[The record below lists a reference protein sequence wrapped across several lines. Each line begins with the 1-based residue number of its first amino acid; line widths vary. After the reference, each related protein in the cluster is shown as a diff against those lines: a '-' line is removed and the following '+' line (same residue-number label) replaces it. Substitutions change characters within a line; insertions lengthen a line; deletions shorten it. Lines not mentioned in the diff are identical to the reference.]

1 MLPDMAASISASLGF
16 GLFARQLTARRT
28 GRTCCGMELDPLY
41 VDTIIRRWQAYAG
54 EIARHRERA
63 KFCRARRGTWKA
75 GMTKPCY
82 DVGYGKP
89 PLHTRF
95 RKGQSGNPKGRS
107 KGTKNFAT
115 IFMRAMSQSVTIIE
129 NGKRKKISKIA
140 AAVTQLA
147 NDAARGDKKSIQ
159 LTFAWLQTLEPRIE
173 AQETKEVLIYS
184 GVLAD
189 SDRTL

>member
-1 MLPDMAASISASLGF
+1 VE
-16 GLFARQLTARRT
+16 
-28 GRTCCGMELDPLY
+28 GRHDKTLL
-41 VDTIIRRWQAYAG
+41 
-54 EIARHRERA
+54 
-63 KFCRARRGTWKA
+63 
-75 GMTKPCY
+75 

-107 KGTKNFAT
+107 KGIRNFAT
-115 IFMRAMSQSVTIIE
+115 IFMTAMSQSVTINE

-159 LTFAWLQTLEPRIE
+159 LNLCL
-173 AQETKEVLIYS
+173 V
-184 GVLAD
+184 AD
-189 SDRTL
+189 SRAQNRGTRDQRSVNLFRRAGGG

>member
-1 MLPDMAASISASLGF
+1 MQD
-16 GLFARQLTARRT
+16 GLAVRQ
-28 GRTCCGMELDPLY
+28 
-41 VDTIIRRWQAYAG
+41 
-54 EIARHRERA
+54 H
-63 KFCRARRGTWKA
+63 
-75 GMTKPCY
+75 
-82 DVGYGKP
+82 DVGYCKP

-95 RKGQSGNPKGRS
+95 RKGQSGNPKGRG

-115 IFMRAMSQSVTIIE
+115 TLMKAMSEPVTINE
-129 NGKRKKISKIA
+129 NGNRKKISKLA

-184 GVLAD
+184 GVLAEH
-189 SDRTL
+189 DRTL

>member
-1 MLPDMAASISASLGF
+1 
-16 GLFARQLTARRT
+16 
-28 GRTCCGMELDPLY
+28 
-41 VDTIIRRWQAYAG
+41 
-54 EIARHRERA
+54 
-63 KFCRARRGTWKA
+63 
-75 GMTKPCY
+75 MTKPCY

-115 IFMRAMSQSVTIIE
+115 IFMTAMSQSVTINE

-147 NDAARGDKKSIQ
+147 NDAARGDTKSIQ
-159 LTFAWLQTLEPRIE
+159 LIIALLQAFEPTIE
-173 AQETKEVLIYS
+173 AQRPKEVLIYS
-184 GVLAD
+184 GVLAEL
-189 SDRTL
+189 DRRA

>member
-1 MLPDMAASISASLGF
+1 
-16 GLFARQLTARRT
+16 
-28 GRTCCGMELDPLY
+28 
-41 VDTIIRRWQAYAG
+41 
-54 EIARHRERA
+54 
-63 KFCRARRGTWKA
+63 
-75 GMTKPCY
+75 MTKPCY

-95 RKGQSGNPKGRS
+95 RKGQSGRRS

-115 IFMRAMSQSVTIIE
+115 IFMTAMSQSVTITE

-159 LTFAWLQTLEPRIE
+159 LTFAWLRTLEPRIE
-173 AQETKEVLIYS
+173 AQEP
-184 GVLAD
+184 
-189 SDRTL
+189 

>member
-1 MLPDMAASISASLGF
+1 MLFLGSGTTLIAAE
-16 GLFARQLTARRT
+16 RTAR
-28 GRTCCGMELDPLY
+28 TCYGMELDPLY

-54 EIARHRERA
+54 AIARHA
-63 KFCRARRGTWKA
+63 A
-75 GMTKPCY
+75 CY
-82 DVGYGKP
+82 DVGYCKP

-115 IFMRAMSQSVTIIE
+115 IFMTAMSQSVTINE
-129 NGKRKKISKIA
+129 NGKRKKISKVA

-159 LTFAWLQTLEPRIE
+159 LAFAWLHTLEPRIE
-173 AQETKEVLIYS
+173 AQETKEVFIFS
-184 GVLAD
+184 GVLAED
-189 SDRTL
+189 DREV